1 MKTKYMILAVALLLA
16 PTAMAQDYFAK
27 LRYYFGEN
35 SPIVKQENTLTIHN
49 TYYTSLNGEK
59 EGELTIYKFKLP
71 KSKAEYIDSVK
82 VLYDAI
88 DQLLDDKIVRRSI
101 YTLWSLSGNKE
112 RTFTGYR
119 LYYNKSESMI
129 VGTEAENCYTVGIIN
144 EADTLFRTTYTIE
157 WSEMADSG
165 ITGRLITT
173 YAPKVPQVASQT
185 VAAPSAQRSGVD
197 KWMTNLFYYLDR
209 LKNDSPISIYLSPLY
224 SLAKNCDALDSD
236 DLKVAIGQVKLSKT
250 KFEQK
255 RKDQS
260 VILML
265 QQVAELLESK
275 LEKKASAVVRFNK
288 NLRF

>member
-88 DQLLDDKIVRRSI
+88 DQLLDGKIDRRSI

-112 RTFTGYR
+112 RTYTGYR
-119 LYYNKSESMI
+119 LYYNKSESTI

-144 EADTLFRTTYTIE
+144 ETDTLFRTTYTIE

-165 ITGRLITT
+165 IAGRLITT
-173 YAPKVPQVASQT
+173 YAPKIPQVASQT

-197 KWMTNLFYYLDR
+197 KWMSNLFFYLDR
-209 LKNDSPISIYLSPLY
+209 LKNDNSIYLSPLY

-260 VILML
+260 IILML

-275 LEKKASAVVRFNK
+275 LEKMQAQ
-288 NLRF
+288 

>member
-49 TYYTSLNGEK
+49 TYYISLNGEK

-71 KSKAEYIDSVK
+71 KSKANYIDSVK
-82 VLYDAI
+82 VLYDVI
-88 DQLLDDKIVRRSI
+88 NQDMDDGKIADRSI

-119 LYYNKSESMI
+119 LYYNKSESTI

-157 WSEMADSG
+157 WSEMTDSG
-165 ITGRLITT
+165 IAGRLITT
-173 YAPKVPQVASQT
+173 YAPKIPQVASQT

-197 KWMTNLFYYLDR
+197 KWMSNLFFYLDR
-209 LKNDSPISIYLSPLY
+209 LKNDNSIYLSPLY
-224 SLAKNCDALDSD
+224 SLAKNCDALDCD

-260 VILML
+260 IILML

-275 LEKKASAVVRFNK
+275 LEKRQAQ
-288 NLRF
+288 

>member
-82 VLYDAI
+82 VLYDVI
-88 DQLLDDKIVRRSI
+88 NQDMDDGKIACRSI

-119 LYYNKSESMI
+119 LYYNKSESTI

-165 ITGRLITT
+165 IAGRLITT
-173 YAPKVPQVASQT
+173 YAPKIPQVASQT

-197 KWMTNLFYYLDR
+197 KWMSNLFFYLDR
-209 LKNDSPISIYLSPLY
+209 LKNDNSIYLSPLY

-255 RKDQS
+255 RNDQS
-260 VILML
+260 IILML

-275 LEKKASAVVRFNK
+275 LEKRQAQ
-288 NLRF
+288 

>member
-71 KSKAEYIDSVK
+71 KSKANYIDSVK
-82 VLYDAI
+82 VLYDVI
-88 DQLLDDKIVRRSI
+88 NQDMDDGKIAERSI

-119 LYYNKSESMI
+119 LYYNKSESTI

-157 WSEMADSG
+157 WSEMTDSG
-165 ITGRLITT
+165 IAGRLITT
-173 YAPKVPQVASQT
+173 YAPKIPQVASQT

-197 KWMTNLFYYLDR
+197 KWMSNLFFYLDR
-209 LKNDSPISIYLSPLY
+209 LKNDNSIYLSPLY
-224 SLAKNCDALDSD
+224 SLAKNCDALDCD

-260 VILML
+260 IILML

-275 LEKKASAVVRFNK
+275 LEKRQAQ
-288 NLRF
+288 

>member
-1 MKTKYMILAVALLLA
+1 MKTKYMILAMALLLA

-35 SPIVKQENTLTIHN
+35 SPIVKQENTQTIHN

-71 KSKAEYIDSVK
+71 KSKANYIDSVK
-82 VLYDAI
+82 VLYDTI

-119 LYYNKSESMI
+119 LYYNKSESTI

-165 ITGRLITT
+165 IAGRLITT
-173 YAPKVPQVASQT
+173 YAPKIPQVASQT

-197 KWMTNLFYYLDR
+197 KWMSNLFFYLDR
-209 LKNDSPISIYLSPLY
+209 LKNDNSIYLSPLY
-224 SLAKNCDALDSD
+224 SLAKNCDALDCD

-260 VILML
+260 IILML

-275 LEKKASAVVRFNK
+275 LEKRQAQ
-288 NLRF
+288 

>member
-1 MKTKYMILAVALLLA
+1 MILAVALLLA

-71 KSKAEYIDSVK
+71 KSKANYIDSVK
-82 VLYDAI
+82 VLYDVI
-88 DQLLDDKIVRRSI
+88 NQDMDDGKIACRSI

-119 LYYNKSESMI
+119 LYYNKSESTI

-165 ITGRLITT
+165 IAGRLITT
-173 YAPKVPQVASQT
+173 YAPKIPQVASQT

-197 KWMTNLFYYLDR
+197 KWMSNLFFYLDR
-209 LKNDSPISIYLSPLY
+209 LKNDNSIYLSPLY

-260 VILML
+260 IILML

-275 LEKKASAVVRFNK
+275 LEKRQAQ
-288 NLRF
+288 

>member
-88 DQLLDDKIVRRSI
+88 VQLLDDKIGRRSI

-112 RTFTGYR
+112 RTYTGYR
-119 LYYNKSESMI
+119 LYYNKSESTI
-129 VGTEAENCYTVGIIN
+129 VGTEAENCCTVGIID

-157 WSEMADSG
+157 WSEMTDSG
-165 ITGRLITT
+165 IAGRLITT
-173 YAPKVPQVASQT
+173 YAPKVPQVASQM
-185 VAAPSAQRSGVD
+185 VAAPSAQRSDVD
-197 KWMTNLFYYLDR
+197 KWMSNLFFYLDR
-209 LKNDSPISIYLSPLY
+209 LKNDNSIYLSPLY

-236 DLKVAIGQVKLSKT
+236 DLKVAIGQVKLSKI

-260 VILML
+260 IILML

-275 LEKKASAVVRFNK
+275 LEKRQAQ
-288 NLRF
+288 

>member
-1 MKTKYMILAVALLLA
+1 MILAVALLLA

-88 DQLLDDKIVRRSI
+88 DQDMDDGKIACRSI

-119 LYYNKSESMI
+119 LYYNKSESTI

-157 WSEMADSG
+157 WSEMTDSG
-165 ITGRLITT
+165 IVGRLITT
-173 YAPKVPQVASQT
+173 YAPKIPQVASQT

-275 LEKKASAVVRFNK
+275 LEKRQAQ
-288 NLRF
+288 

>member
-1 MKTKYMILAVALLLA
+1 MILAVALLLA

-88 DQLLDDKIVRRSI
+88 SQAMADGKIARRSI

-112 RTFTGYR
+112 RTYTGYR
-119 LYYNKSESMI
+119 LYYNKSESTI

-165 ITGRLITT
+165 IAGRLITT
-173 YAPKVPQVASQT
+173 YAPKIPQVASQT
-185 VAAPSAQRSGVD
+185 VATPSAQRSDVG
-197 KWMTNLFYYLDR
+197 KWMSNLFFYLER
-209 LKNDSPISIYLSPLY
+209 LKNDNSIYLSPLY

-236 DLKVAIGQVKLSKT
+236 DLKVAIGQVKLSKI

-260 VILML
+260 IILML

-275 LEKKASAVVRFNK
+275 LEKRQAQ
-288 NLRF
+288 

>member
-1 MKTKYMILAVALLLA
+1 MILAVALLLA

-71 KSKAEYIDSVK
+71 KSKANYIDSVK

-173 YAPKVPQVASQT
+173 YAPKVPQVVSQT
-185 VAAPSAQRSGVD
+185 VAAPSAQRSDVD
-197 KWMTNLFYYLDR
+197 KWMSNLFFYLGR
-209 LKNDSPISIYLSPLY
+209 LKNDNPIYLSPLY
-224 SLAKNCDALDSD
+224 SLAKNCDALDCD

-260 VILML
+260 IILML

-275 LEKKASAVVRFNK
+275 LEKRQAQ
-288 NLRF
+288 

>member
-71 KSKAEYIDSVK
+71 KSKVNYIDSVK

-88 DQLLDDKIVRRSI
+88 DQLLDGKIGRRSI

-119 LYYNKSESMI
+119 LYYNKSESTI

-157 WSEMADSG
+157 WSEMTDSG
-165 ITGRLITT
+165 IAGRLITT
-173 YAPKVPQVASQT
+173 YAPKIPQVASQT

-197 KWMTNLFYYLDR
+197 KWMSNLFFYLDR
-209 LKNDSPISIYLSPLY
+209 LKNDNSIYLSPLY

-260 VILML
+260 IILML

-275 LEKKASAVVRFNK
+275 LEKRQAQ
-288 NLRF
+288 

>member
-16 PTAMAQDYFAK
+16 PTAMAQYYFAK

-71 KSKAEYIDSVK
+71 KSKANYIDSVK
-82 VLYDAI
+82 VLYDVI
-88 DQLLDDKIVRRSI
+88 NQDMDDGKIADRSI

-119 LYYNKSESMI
+119 LYYNKSESTI

-157 WSEMADSG
+157 WSEMTDSG
-165 ITGRLITT
+165 IAGRLITT
-173 YAPKVPQVASQT
+173 YAPKIPQVASQT

-197 KWMTNLFYYLDR
+197 KWMSNLFFYLDR
-209 LKNDSPISIYLSPLY
+209 LKNDNSIYLSPLY

-260 VILML
+260 IILML

-275 LEKKASAVVRFNK
+275 LEKRQAQ
-288 NLRF
+288 

>member
-1 MKTKYMILAVALLLA
+1 MILAVALLLA

-82 VLYDAI
+82 VLYDVI
-88 DQLLDDKIVRRSI
+88 NQDMDDGKIADRSI

-119 LYYNKSESMI
+119 LYYNKSESTI

-173 YAPKVPQVASQT
+173 YAPKIPQVASQT

-260 VILML
+260 IILML

-275 LEKKASAVVRFNK
+275 LEKRQAQ
-288 NLRF
+288 

>member
-35 SPIVKQENTLTIHN
+35 SPIVNQENTLTIHN
-49 TYYTSLNGEK
+49 SYYTSLNGEK

-71 KSKAEYIDSVK
+71 KSKANYIDSVK
-82 VLYDAI
+82 VLYDVI
-88 DQLLDDKIVRRSI
+88 NQDMDDGKIACRSI

-119 LYYNKSESMI
+119 LYYNKSESTI

-157 WSEMADSG
+157 WSEMTDSG

-173 YAPKVPQVASQT
+173 YAPKIPQVASQT

-224 SLAKNCDALDSD
+224 SLAKNCDALDCD
-236 DLKVAIGQVKLSKT
+236 DLKVAIGQVKLLKT
-250 KFEQK
+250 EFEQK

-275 LEKKASAVVRFNK
+275 LEKRQAQ
-288 NLRF
+288 

>member
-1 MKTKYMILAVALLLA
+1 MKSKYMILAVALLLA

-82 VLYDAI
+82 VLYDVI
-88 DQLLDDKIVRRSI
+88 NQDMDDGKIADRSI

-119 LYYNKSESMI
+119 LYYNKSESTI

-173 YAPKVPQVASQT
+173 YAPKIPQVASQT

-197 KWMTNLFYYLDR
+197 KWMSNLFFYLDR
-209 LKNDSPISIYLSPLY
+209 LKNDNSIYLSPLY

-236 DLKVAIGQVKLSKT
+236 DLKVAIGQVKLLKT
-250 KFEQK
+250 EFEQK

-260 VILML
+260 IILML

-275 LEKKASAVVRFNK
+275 LEKRQAQ
-288 NLRF
+288 

>member
-1 MKTKYMILAVALLLA
+1 MKTKYMILAMALLLA

-88 DQLLDDKIVRRSI
+88 DQLLDGKIDRRSI

-112 RTFTGYR
+112 RTYTGYR
-119 LYYNKSESMI
+119 LYYNKSESTI

-144 EADTLFRTTYTIE
+144 ETDTLFRTTYTIE

-165 ITGRLITT
+165 IAGRLITT
-173 YAPKVPQVASQT
+173 YAPKIPQVASQT

-197 KWMTNLFYYLDR
+197 KWMSNLFFYLDR
-209 LKNDSPISIYLSPLY
+209 LKNDNSIYLSPLY

-260 VILML
+260 IILML

-275 LEKKASAVVRFNK
+275 LEKRQAQ
-288 NLRF
+288 

>member
-1 MKTKYMILAVALLLA
+1 MNTKYMILAVALLLA

-71 KSKAEYIDSVK
+71 KSKANYIDSVK
-82 VLYDAI
+82 VLYDTI
-88 DQLLDDKIVRRSI
+88 DQLLDDKIVRCSI

-119 LYYNKSESMI
+119 LYYNKSESTI

-157 WSEMADSG
+157 WSEMTDSG

-173 YAPKVPQVASQT
+173 YAPKIPQVASQT

-224 SLAKNCDALDSD
+224 SLAKNCDALDCD
-236 DLKVAIGQVKLSKT
+236 DLKVAIGQVKLLKT
-250 KFEQK
+250 EFEQK

-275 LEKKASAVVRFNK
+275 LEKRQAQ
-288 NLRF
+288 

>member
-1 MKTKYMILAVALLLA
+1 MILAVALLLA

-71 KSKAEYIDSVK
+71 KSKANYIDSVK
-82 VLYDAI
+82 VLYDVI
-88 DQLLDDKIVRRSI
+88 NQDMDDGKIADRSI

-119 LYYNKSESMI
+119 LYYNKSESTI

-157 WSEMADSG
+157 WSEMTDSG
-165 ITGRLITT
+165 IAGRLITT
-173 YAPKVPQVASQT
+173 YAPKIPQVASQT

-197 KWMTNLFYYLDR
+197 KWMSNLFFYLDR
-209 LKNDSPISIYLSPLY
+209 FKNDNCIYLSPLY
-224 SLAKNCDALDSD
+224 SLAKNCDALDCD

-260 VILML
+260 IILML

-275 LEKKASAVVRFNK
+275 LEKRQAQ
-288 NLRF
+288 

>member
-1 MKTKYMILAVALLLA
+1 MILAVALLLA

-71 KSKAEYIDSVK
+71 KSKANYIDSVK

-88 DQLLDDKIVRRSI
+88 DQLLDGKIDRRSI

-112 RTFTGYR
+112 RTYTGYR
-119 LYYNKSESMI
+119 LYYNKSESTI

-144 EADTLFRTTYTIE
+144 ETDTLFRTTYTIE

-165 ITGRLITT
+165 IAGRLITT
-173 YAPKVPQVASQT
+173 YAPKIPQVASQT

-197 KWMTNLFYYLDR
+197 KWMSNLFFYLDR
-209 LKNDSPISIYLSPLY
+209 LKNDNSIYLSPLY

-236 DLKVAIGQVKLSKT
+236 DLKVAFGQVKLSKT

-260 VILML
+260 IILML

-275 LEKKASAVVRFNK
+275 LEKRQAQ
-288 NLRF
+288 

>member
-88 DQLLDDKIVRRSI
+88 DQLLDGKIGRRSI

-119 LYYNKSESMI
+119 LYYNKSESTI

-157 WSEMADSG
+157 WSEMTDSG
-165 ITGRLITT
+165 IAGRLITT
-173 YAPKVPQVASQT
+173 YAPKIPQVASQT

-197 KWMTNLFYYLDR
+197 KWMTNLFYYLER
-209 LKNDSPISIYLSPLY
+209 LKDDNPIYLSPLY

-250 KFEQK
+250 KCEQK

-260 VILML
+260 IILML

-275 LEKKASAVVRFNK
+275 LEKRQAQ
-288 NLRF
+288 

>member
-59 EGELTIYKFKLP
+59 EGELTIYKFKLL
-71 KSKAEYIDSVK
+71 KSKANYIDSVK

-88 DQLLDDKIVRRSI
+88 DQLLDGKIDRRSI
-101 YTLWSLSGNKE
+101 YTLWSLFGNKE

-119 LYYNKSESMI
+119 LYYNKSESTI

-173 YAPKVPQVASQT
+173 YAPKIPQVASQT
-185 VAAPSAQRSGVD
+185 VTAPSAQRSDVD
-197 KWMTNLFYYLDR
+197 KWMSNLFFYLDR
-209 LKNDSPISIYLSPLY
+209 LKNDNSIYLSPLY

-260 VILML
+260 IILML

-275 LEKKASAVVRFNK
+275 LEKRQAQ
-288 NLRF
+288 

>member
-1 MKTKYMILAVALLLA
+1 MILAVALLLA

-71 KSKAEYIDSVK
+71 KSKANYIDSVK

-173 YAPKVPQVASQT
+173 YAPKVPQVVSQT
-185 VAAPSAQRSGVD
+185 VAAPSAQRSDVD
-197 KWMTNLFYYLDR
+197 KWMSNLFFYLGR
-209 LKNDSPISIYLSPLY
+209 LKNDNPIYLSPLY

-260 VILML
+260 IILML

-275 LEKKASAVVRFNK
+275 LEKRQAQ
-288 NLRF
+288 

>member
-71 KSKAEYIDSVK
+71 KSKANYIDSVK
-82 VLYDAI
+82 VLYDVI
-88 DQLLDDKIVRRSI
+88 NQDMDDGKIADRSI

-119 LYYNKSESMI
+119 LYYNKSESTI

-157 WSEMADSG
+157 WSEMTDSG
-165 ITGRLITT
+165 IAGRLITT
-173 YAPKVPQVASQT
+173 YAPKIPQVASQT
-185 VAAPSAQRSGVD
+185 VAAPSAQRSDVN
-197 KWMTNLFYYLDR
+197 KWMSNLFFYLDR
-209 LKNDSPISIYLSPLY
+209 LKNDNSIYLSPLY
-224 SLAKNCDALDSD
+224 SLAKNCDALDCD

-260 VILML
+260 IILML

-275 LEKKASAVVRFNK
+275 LEKRQVQ
-288 NLRF
+288 

>member
-71 KSKAEYIDSVK
+71 KSKANYIDSVK
-82 VLYDAI
+82 VLYDVI
-88 DQLLDDKIVRRSI
+88 NQDMDDGKIADRSI

-119 LYYNKSESMI
+119 LYYNKSESTI

-157 WSEMADSG
+157 WSEMTDSG
-165 ITGRLITT
+165 IAGRLITT
-173 YAPKVPQVASQT
+173 YAPKIPQVASQT

-197 KWMTNLFYYLDR
+197 KWMSNLFFYLDR
-209 LKNDSPISIYLSPLY
+209 LKNDNSIYLSPLY
-224 SLAKNCDALDSD
+224 SLAKNCDALDCD

-260 VILML
+260 IILML

-275 LEKKASAVVRFNK
+275 PEKRQAQ
-288 NLRF
+288 

>member
-88 DQLLDDKIVRRSI
+88 DQDMDDGKIACRSI

-112 RTFTGYR
+112 PTFTGYR
-119 LYYNKSESMI
+119 LYYNKSESTI

-165 ITGRLITT
+165 IAGRLITT
-173 YAPKVPQVASQT
+173 YAPKISQVALQT
-185 VAAPSAQRSGVD
+185 VAAPSAQRSDVD

-260 VILML
+260 IILML

-275 LEKKASAVVRFNK
+275 LEKRQAQ
-288 NLRF
+288 

>member
-71 KSKAEYIDSVK
+71 KSKANYIDSVK
-82 VLYDAI
+82 VLYDVI
-88 DQLLDDKIVRRSI
+88 NQDMDDGKIADRSI

-119 LYYNKSESMI
+119 LYYNKSESTI
-129 VGTEAENCYTVGIIN
+129 VGTEAENCYTVGIIS

-157 WSEMADSG
+157 WSEMTDSG
-165 ITGRLITT
+165 IAGRLITT
-173 YAPKVPQVASQT
+173 YAPKIPQVASQT

-197 KWMTNLFYYLDR
+197 KWMSNLFFYLDR
-209 LKNDSPISIYLSPLY
+209 LKNDNSIYLSPLY

-260 VILML
+260 IILML

-275 LEKKASAVVRFNK
+275 LEKRQAQ
-288 NLRF
+288 

>member
-1 MKTKYMILAVALLLA
+1 MILAVALLLA

-49 TYYTSLNGEK
+49 SYYTSLNGEK

-71 KSKAEYIDSVK
+71 KSKANYIDSVK

-88 DQLLDDKIVRRSI
+88 DQLLDGKIDRRSI

-112 RTFTGYR
+112 RTYTGYR
-119 LYYNKSESMI
+119 LYYNKSESTI

-144 EADTLFRTTYTIE
+144 ETDTLFRTTYTIE

-165 ITGRLITT
+165 IAGRLITT
-173 YAPKVPQVASQT
+173 YAPKIPQVASQT

-197 KWMTNLFYYLDR
+197 KWMSNLFFYLDR
-209 LKNDSPISIYLSPLY
+209 LKNDNSIYLSPLY
-224 SLAKNCDALDSD
+224 SLAKNCDTLDSD

-260 VILML
+260 IILML

-275 LEKKASAVVRFNK
+275 LEKRQAQ
-288 NLRF
+288 

>member
-71 KSKAEYIDSVK
+71 KSKANYIDSVK

-88 DQLLDDKIVRRSI
+88 DQLLDGKIGRRSI
-101 YTLWSLSGNKE
+101 YTLWSLSGNIE

-119 LYYNKSESMI
+119 LYYNKSESTI

-165 ITGRLITT
+165 IAGRLITT
-173 YAPKVPQVASQT
+173 YAPKIPQVASQT

-197 KWMTNLFYYLDR
+197 KWMSNLFFYLDR
-209 LKNDSPISIYLSPLY
+209 LKNDNSIYLSPLY

-275 LEKKASAVVRFNK
+275 LEKRQAQ
-288 NLRF
+288 

>member
-59 EGELTIYKFKLP
+59 EGELTIYKFKLL
-71 KSKAEYIDSVK
+71 KSKANYIDSVK

-88 DQLLDDKIVRRSI
+88 DQLLDGKIDRRSI

-119 LYYNKSESMI
+119 LYYNKSESTI

-173 YAPKVPQVASQT
+173 YAPKIPQVASQT
-185 VAAPSAQRSGVD
+185 VAAPSAQRSDVD
-197 KWMTNLFYYLDR
+197 KWMSNLFFYLDR
-209 LKNDSPISIYLSPLY
+209 LKNDNSIYLSPLY

-260 VILML
+260 IILML

-275 LEKKASAVVRFNK
+275 LEKRQAQ
-288 NLRF
+288 

>member
-82 VLYDAI
+82 VLYDVI
-88 DQLLDDKIVRRSI
+88 NQDMDDGKIADRSI

-119 LYYNKSESMI
+119 LYYNKSESTI

-165 ITGRLITT
+165 IAGRLITT
-173 YAPKVPQVASQT
+173 YAPKIPQVASQT

-197 KWMTNLFYYLDR
+197 KWMSNLFFYLDR
-209 LKNDSPISIYLSPLY
+209 LKNDNSIYLSPLY

-260 VILML
+260 IILML

-275 LEKKASAVVRFNK
+275 LEKRQAQ
-288 NLRF
+288 

>member
-119 LYYNKSESMI
+119 LYYNKSESTI

-173 YAPKVPQVASQT
+173 YAPKVPQVASQM

-197 KWMTNLFYYLDR
+197 KWMSNLFFYLDR
-209 LKNDSPISIYLSPLY
+209 LKNDNPIYLSPLY
-224 SLAKNCDALDSD
+224 SLAKNSDALDSD

-260 VILML
+260 IILML

-275 LEKKASAVVRFNK
+275 LEKKQAQ
-288 NLRF
+288 

>member
-49 TYYTSLNGEK
+49 TYYTCLNGEK

-71 KSKAEYIDSVK
+71 KSKANYIDSVK
-82 VLYDAI
+82 VLYDVI
-88 DQLLDDKIVRRSI
+88 NQDMDDGKIACRSI

-119 LYYNKSESMI
+119 LYYNKSESTI

-157 WSEMADSG
+157 WSEMTDSG
-165 ITGRLITT
+165 IAGRLITT
-173 YAPKVPQVASQT
+173 YAPKIPQVASQT

-197 KWMTNLFYYLDR
+197 KWMSNLFFYLDR
-209 LKNDSPISIYLSPLY
+209 LKNDNSIYLSPLY

-236 DLKVAIGQVKLSKT
+236 DLKVAIGQVKLSKI

-260 VILML
+260 IILML

-275 LEKKASAVVRFNK
+275 LEKRQAQ
-288 NLRF
+288 

>member
-71 KSKAEYIDSVK
+71 KSKANYIDSVK
-82 VLYDAI
+82 VLYDVI
-88 DQLLDDKIVRRSI
+88 NQDMDDDKIVRRSI

-119 LYYNKSESMI
+119 LYYNKSESTI

-165 ITGRLITT
+165 IAGRLITT
-173 YAPKVPQVASQT
+173 YAPKIPQVASQT

-197 KWMTNLFYYLDR
+197 KWMSNLFFYLDR
-209 LKNDSPISIYLSPLY
+209 LKNDNSIYLSPLY

-260 VILML
+260 FILML

-275 LEKKASAVVRFNK
+275 LEKRQAQ
-288 NLRF
+288 

>member
-16 PTAMAQDYFAK
+16 PTAIAQDYFAK

-59 EGELTIYKFKLP
+59 AGELTIYKFKLP
-71 KSKAEYIDSVK
+71 KSKANYIDSVK
-82 VLYDAI
+82 VLYDVI
-88 DQLLDDKIVRRSI
+88 NQDMDDGKIADRSI

-119 LYYNKSESMI
+119 LYYNKSESTI

-157 WSEMADSG
+157 WSEMTDSG

-173 YAPKVPQVASQT
+173 YAPKIPQVASQT
-185 VAAPSAQRSGVD
+185 VAAPSAQRSDVN
-197 KWMTNLFYYLDR
+197 KWMSNLFFYLDR
-209 LKNDSPISIYLSPLY
+209 LKNDNSIYLSPLY

-260 VILML
+260 IILML

-275 LEKKASAVVRFNK
+275 LEKRQAQ
-288 NLRF
+288 

>member
-1 MKTKYMILAVALLLA
+1 MILAVALLLA

-71 KSKAEYIDSVK
+71 KSKANYIDSVK
-82 VLYDAI
+82 VLYDVI
-88 DQLLDDKIVRRSI
+88 NQDMDDGKIADRSI

-119 LYYNKSESMI
+119 LYYNKSESTI

-157 WSEMADSG
+157 WSEMTDSG
-165 ITGRLITT
+165 IAGCLITT
-173 YAPKVPQVASQT
+173 YAPKIPQVASQT

-197 KWMTNLFYYLDR
+197 KWMSNLFFYLDR
-209 LKNDSPISIYLSPLY
+209 LKNDNSIYLSPLY

-260 VILML
+260 IILML

-275 LEKKASAVVRFNK
+275 LEKRQAQ
-288 NLRF
+288 

>member
-88 DQLLDDKIVRRSI
+88 SQAMADGKIARHSI

-112 RTFTGYR
+112 RTYTGYR
-119 LYYNKSESMI
+119 LYYNKSESTI
-129 VGTEAENCYTVGIIN
+129 VGTEAENCFTVGIIN

-165 ITGRLITT
+165 IAGRLITT
-173 YAPKVPQVASQT
+173 YAPKIPQVASQT
-185 VAAPSAQRSGVD
+185 VAAPSAQRSDVD
-197 KWMTNLFYYLDR
+197 KWMSNLFFYLDR
-209 LKNDSPISIYLSPLY
+209 LKNDNSIYLSPLY
-224 SLAKNCDALDSD
+224 SLAKNCDALDCD
-236 DLKVAIGQVKLSKT
+236 DLKVAIGQVKLSKI

-260 VILML
+260 IILML

-275 LEKKASAVVRFNK
+275 LEKRQAQ
-288 NLRF
+288 

>member
-71 KSKAEYIDSVK
+71 KSKANYIDSVK

-88 DQLLDDKIVRRSI
+88 DQLFDGKIGRRSI

-119 LYYNKSESMI
+119 LYYNKSESTI

-165 ITGRLITT
+165 IAGRLITT
-173 YAPKVPQVASQT
+173 YAPKIPQVASQT

-197 KWMTNLFYYLDR
+197 KWMSNLFFYLDR
-209 LKNDSPISIYLSPLY
+209 LKNDNSIYLSPLY

-260 VILML
+260 IILML

-275 LEKKASAVVRFNK
+275 LEKRQAQ
-288 NLRF
+288 

>member
-71 KSKAEYIDSVK
+71 KSKANYIDSVK
-82 VLYDAI
+82 VLYDVI
-88 DQLLDDKIVRRSI
+88 NQDMDDGKIADRSI

-119 LYYNKSESMI
+119 LYYNKSESTI

-157 WSEMADSG
+157 WSEMTDSG
-165 ITGRLITT
+165 IAGRLITT
-173 YAPKVPQVASQT
+173 YAPKIPQVASQT

-197 KWMTNLFYYLDR
+197 KWMSNLFFYLDR
-209 LKNDSPISIYLSPLY
+209 LKNDNSIYLSPLY

-275 LEKKASAVVRFNK
+275 LEKRQAQ
-288 NLRF
+288 

>member
-1 MKTKYMILAVALLLA
+1 MILAVALLLA
-16 PTAMAQDYFAK
+16 PTAMAQGYFAK

-71 KSKAEYIDSVK
+71 KSKANYIDSVK

-88 DQLLDDKIVRRSI
+88 DQLLDGKIDRRSI

-119 LYYNKSESMI
+119 LYYNKSESTI

-157 WSEMADSG
+157 WSEMTDSG
-165 ITGRLITT
+165 IAGRLITT
-173 YAPKVPQVASQT
+173 YAPKIPQVASQT
-185 VAAPSAQRSGVD
+185 VAAPSAQRSDVN
-197 KWMTNLFYYLDR
+197 KWMSNLFFYLDR
-209 LKNDSPISIYLSPLY
+209 LKNDNSIYLSPLY
-224 SLAKNCDALDSD
+224 SLAKNCDALDCD

-260 VILML
+260 IILML

-275 LEKKASAVVRFNK
+275 LEKRQAQ
-288 NLRF
+288 